1 MMDKQGLGLRI
12 LDTVSILSL
21 LLVAGVGVFL
31 SEFYC
36 SFSYYVS

>member
-12 LDTVSILSL
+12 FDTVSILSL

-31 SEFYC
+31 SEF
-36 SFSYYVS
+36 